1 VAALWRREADAT
13 KQSRRVP
20 LQGRCSEAA
29 RGHAEVKD
37 GMTGV
42 IYTADGKPERG
53 LVNFEAD
60 GAHQTENVL
69 CCFGIGVVAS
79 FALFLEI
86 GISSFRCPALV
97 CIVRYSRFWSR
108 KGGET

>member
-29 RGHAEVKD
+29 RSHAEVKD

-42 IYTADGKPERG
+42 IYTADGKP
-53 LVNFEAD
+53 
-60 GAHQTENVL
+60 
-69 CCFGIGVVAS
+69 
-79 FALFLEI
+79 
-86 GISSFRCPALV
+86 
-97 CIVRYSRFWSR
+97 
-108 KGGET
+108 